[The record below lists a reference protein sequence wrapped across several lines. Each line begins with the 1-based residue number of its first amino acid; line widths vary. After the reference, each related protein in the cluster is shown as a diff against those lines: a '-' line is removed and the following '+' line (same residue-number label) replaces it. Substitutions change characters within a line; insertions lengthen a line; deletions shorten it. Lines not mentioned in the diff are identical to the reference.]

1 MKQTNLQKAQV
12 RLREKFIKNG
22 VKMLAPETV
31 YFSKDTKIGKNVTI
45 EPYVVLGEKVKIQNN
60 SKIKSFSHLE
70 NVKIENNVT
79 VGPFARLRPG
89 TVLKSGSRVGNFVE
103 IKKSSVGKNSK
114 INHLS
119 YIGDTN
125 IGNFVNIGAG
135 TITCNYDGKNK
146 NKTIIKNKVFVGSN
160 SSLVAPVTLNEKST
174 IGAGSVITKNV
185 KKNSLA
191 LTRSNQS
198 EVKNYKRII
207 TQETLDWWK
216 SQGSE
221 AQKWIT
227 PSDDDQKISKLYD
240 WFWENS
246 PTDIKNFYTRG
257 NTFDPIFLQS
267 LMADTDRPMPYNW
280 WQIRDTRSYIEGL
293 AWGSELIHD
302 YIPPGCEGFTKHD
315 PKHDIALDVMRMQTI
330 ARAIV

>member
-45 EPYVVLGEKVKIQNN
+45 EPYVVLGEKVRIQNN

-70 NVKIENNVT
+70 NVKIENNVI

-103 IKKSSVGKNSK
+103 IKKSNLGKNSK
-114 INHLS
+114 VNHLS
-119 YIGDTN
+119 YIGDAN
-125 IGNFVNIGAG
+125 IGDMVNIGAG
-135 TITCNYDGKNK
+135 TITCNYDGKSK
-146 NKTIIKNKVFVGSN
+146 NKTIIKHKVFVGSN

-191 LTRSNQS
+191 LTRSSQS
-198 EVKNYKRII
+198 EVKNYKR
-207 TQETLDWWK
+207 K
-216 SQGSE
+216 
-221 AQKWIT
+221 K
-227 PSDDDQKISKLYD
+227 
-240 WFWENS
+240 
-246 PTDIKNFYTRG
+246 
-257 NTFDPIFLQS
+257 
-267 LMADTDRPMPYNW
+267 
-280 WQIRDTRSYIEGL
+280 
-293 AWGSELIHD
+293 
-302 YIPPGCEGFTKHD
+302 
-315 PKHDIALDVMRMQTI
+315 
-330 ARAIV
+330 